1 MTQIQK
7 NKVLFAGDPHGEFSQ
22 INAAAIQCKPEA
34 IILLGDCCA
43 EKPLEQYLQL
53 ALSETKI
60 YWIQGNHDFSRK
72 LYFNSLFNSAL
83 AEQSLHLKVI
93 EIAGLRIAGLG
104 GVFSG
109 KMWYPPESPKFCS
122 LEEFLKTQPSNIRKQ
137 GGNLKHKSAIFYD
150 GIEKL
155 MQFKADILVTHE
167 APSCHKYG
175 FKVLDELAKKMG
187 VKKIIHGHHHEYYK
201 STINDEIEVFGVNKA
216 EIINLNGDV
225 LNPTQR
231 AEINE

>member
-43 EKPLEQYLQL
+43 EKPLEQYLQS

-104 GVFSG
+104 GIFSG
-109 KMWYPPESPKFCS
+109 KMWYPPQPPKFIS
-122 LEEFLKTQPSNIRKQ
+122 LSDFLKTQPSNIRKQ

-150 GIEKL
+150 DIEKL
-155 MQFKADILVTHE
+155 KQLKADILVTHE

-175 FKVLDELAKKMG
+175 FKVLDELAEAMG
-187 VKKIIHGHHHEYYK
+187 VKKIIHGHHHLHYK
-201 STINDEIEVFGVNKA
+201 SKINDEIEVFGVNKS
-216 EIINLNGDV
+216 EVIDLNGDV
-225 LNPTQR
+225 ICLKK
-231 AEINE
+231 EVMINE

>member
-1 MTQIQK
+1 MTQIQT
-7 NKVLFAGDPHGEFSQ
+7 NKILFAGDPHGKFSQ
-22 INAAAIQCKPEA
+22 INDAAIEYKPEA
-34 IILLGDCCA
+34 IVLLGDICTD
-43 EKPLEQYLQL
+43 KPLEEYLQP
-53 ALSETKI
+53 ALREAKI
-60 YWIQGNHDFSRK
+60 YWIQGNHDFSSK
-72 LYFNSLFNSAL
+72 LYFKNLFNSSL
-83 AEQSLHLKVI
+83 AEHSLHLKVV
-93 EIAGLRIAGLG
+93 EVAGVRIAGVG
-104 GVFSG
+104 GIFLG
-109 KMWYPPESPKFCS
+109 KMWYPPSIPKFKS
-122 LEEFLKTQPSNIRKQ
+122 LNDFLATQPSNIRKQ
-137 GGNLKHKSAIFYD
+137 GGNLKHKSTIFYD
-150 GIEKL
+150 DIEKL
-155 MQFKADILVTHE
+155 KQFKADILVTHE

>member
-1 MTQIQK
+1 MTHIYK
-7 NKVLFAGDPHGEFSQ
+7 NKILFAGDPHGKFEQ
-22 INAAAIQCKPEA
+22 INSAAIQYKPEA

-43 EKPLEQYLQL
+43 EKPLEQYLQQ

-93 EIAGLRIAGLG
+93 EIAGLKIAGLG

-109 KMWYPPESPKFCS
+109 KMWYPPQPSKFNS
-122 LEEFLKTQPSNIRKQ
+122 LSDFLKMQPSNIRKQ

-150 GIEKL
+150 DIEKL
-155 MQFKADILVTHE
+155 KGLNADILVTHE
-167 APSCHKYG
+167 APSSHKYG

-187 VKKIIHGHHHEYYK
+187 VKKIIHGHHHQHYK
-201 STINDEIEVFGVNKA
+201 SKIKGEIEVFGVNKA
-216 EIINLNGDV
+216 QIIDLNGDD
-225 LNPTQR
+225 
-231 AEINE
+231 NE